1 MLDEKIKRLQG
12 GGGMGAGNGGG
23 GLGAGAGISE
33 DLEAEVAKLREDLD
47 NHKSAYDR
55 DQAKIIGELSTKVG

>member
-23 GLGAGAGISE
+23 GLGAGVSE

>member
-1 MLDEKIKRLQG
+1 MLDEKIKRLQGG

-23 GLGAGAGISE
+23 GLGAGVSE

>member
-23 GLGAGAGISE
+23 GIGAGVSE